1 MNERALA
8 LQQRTRTFAT
18 AVIEFC
24 ESLPAATAAQTIGS
38 QLISSATSVDSNYRA
53 ACRARSTKEFIGKIG
68 LVVEEADESLGWL
81 QLLVRSHIR
90 SADSAERLLNEANE
104 LVAIFVASEKTAR
117 RNYETELARRKSGR
131 RKSTPGSR

>member
-24 ESLPAATAAQTIGS
+24 ESLPPATAAQTIGS

-81 QLLVRSHIR
+81 QLLVTSRVR
-90 SADSAERLLNEANE
+90 TADAAERLLNEANE

-117 RNYETELARRKSGR
+117 RNYETELARRKSAR
-131 RKSTPGSR
+131 RKSTPGSP